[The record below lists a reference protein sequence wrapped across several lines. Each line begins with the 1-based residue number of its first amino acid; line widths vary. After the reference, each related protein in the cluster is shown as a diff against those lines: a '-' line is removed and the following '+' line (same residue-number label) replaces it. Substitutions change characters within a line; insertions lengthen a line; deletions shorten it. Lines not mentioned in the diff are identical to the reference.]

1 MNTPSHRINH
11 PIKRL
16 FFLCA
21 GLIIMAFGVAFSI
34 KAALGTS
41 PISSVPYVTSAISGL
56 SVGTTTII
64 MNFLFVLI
72 QIAILRKQYDWFQ
85 LLQLPAAIL
94 FGTMIDVARVIL
106 QPINVS
112 GYLSQWILCAI
123 GIFLVAVRCQR
134 RGHGKPGHHRRRRH
148 RACHLQG
155 GAHPFWQ
162 HEDVVRRHTGL
173 FVHPSLLFLFRPS
186 GRCTGRN
193 HRRCCSGRTDHKT
206 NQPLDEK
213 GGAAYS
219 LLNIQKRK
227 ATEISVALL
236 FLRKKDIFNTDCSIL
251 VRDEVLSVK
260 GGYIIAYE

>member
-1 MNTPSHRINH
+1 MNTPSHHINH

-21 GLIIMAFGVAFSI
+21 GLIIMAFSVAFSI

-94 FGTMIDVARVIL
+94 FGTMIDVAKVIL

-123 GIFLVAVRCQR
+123 GIFLVAFGVSVEVMANLVTTAGEGIVLAICKVAPIRF
-134 RGHGKPGHHRRRRH
+134 GNMKM
-148 RACHLQG
+148 L
-155 GAHPFWQ
+155 F
-162 HEDVVRRHTGL
+162 DVTLVCL
-173 FVHPSLLFLFRPS
+173 
-186 GRCTGRN
+186 
-193 HRRCCSGRTDHKT
+193 
-206 NQPLDEK
+206 
-213 GGAAYS
+213 
-219 LLNIQKRK
+219 
-227 ATEISVALL
+227 
-236 FLRKKDIFNTDCSIL
+236 SIL
-251 VRDEVLSVK
+251 LSFSFLGHLDGVREGTIAAAVLVGQITK
-260 GGYIIAYE
+260 QTNRWMKKVEQLTLC